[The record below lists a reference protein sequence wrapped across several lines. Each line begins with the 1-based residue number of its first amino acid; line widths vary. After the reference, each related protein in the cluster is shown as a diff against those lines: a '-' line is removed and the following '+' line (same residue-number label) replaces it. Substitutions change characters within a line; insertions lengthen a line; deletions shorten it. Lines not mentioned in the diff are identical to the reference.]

1 MADTVFLGIKHCGK
15 STQAKLLA
23 KKLNKELF
31 DSDTLLE
38 EAYMKQYACT
48 AAEAKAR
55 AVMQKH
61 GEEFFRRFE
70 AGVIR
75 DILNTRRVE
84 HCVLALGG
92 GVPCNPFLSNEELKA
107 LGTLVYLDIS
117 PETAYKRIIAG
128 GVPPFLQGSDP
139 HEKFLAMYEKRTPRY
154 RELADIIIAVPENP
168 DAGSLSDFIYNTLL
182 EKKLLDV

>member
-1 MADTVFLGIKHCGK
+1 
-15 STQAKLLA
+15 
-23 KKLNKELF
+23 
-31 DSDTLLE
+31 
-38 EAYMKQYACT
+38 
-48 AAEAKAR
+48 
-55 AVMQKH
+55 MQKH

-70 AGVIR
+70 AEVIR
-75 DILNTRRVE
+75 DFLNTPRAE
-84 HCVLALGG
+84 SCVLALGG
-92 GVPCNPFLSNEELKA
+92 GLPCNTFLSDAELKA